1 MCSGFPARMSTCSSE
16 IPRPSA
22 LWPYPYHCPRA
33 MAGPVSTTAP
43 RPQPRHTHMAPD
55 EPAGAQNDRDWHGR
69 CQMQPLSSLRSP
81 PRGPSEPLPVASLL
95 VAVLG
100 CSEHGGKGGISLLP
114 CASISWACPLTALV
128 DLRQGFRDLPC
139 PSFLPAGIMLVLY

>member
-1 MCSGFPARMSTCSSE
+1 MLWFSCSDVHLLLRNPQAKCPLALPIPLPKSHGRTC
-16 IPRPSA
+16 
-22 LWPYPYHCPRA
+22 LYHHTP
-33 MAGPVSTTAP
+33 
-43 RPQPRHTHMAPD
+43 PQPRHTHMAPD